1 MFRNGYWQKI
11 VLMLTILIQL
21 LAIVA
26 FILLFFVYGL
36 GDDIGSLVVLIFL
49 FALQVFVCVFIVQTD
64 AAVDYKVVWLV
75 FVGAFP
81 VLGQSFYLLFAHKL
95 RTKKESNL
103 LHVYYHALKQDPSS
117 EETKRK
123 LAMASPDCANVANY
137 VEKASN
143 GGVYQNTSVEYFP
156 LGDVAYPV
164 MLREL
169 KKAKHY
175 IFIEYFIIK
184 PGKMWDSILEIL
196 REKVK
201 EGLDVRVVYDD
212 VGNLGATPVHYWRE
226 LCAMGI
232 QARSFARLKP
242 ILDVRLNNRDHRKI
256 MGFPGECAL
265 RVRYFLKEDEPLLR
279 ISYQS
284 KVSEQTP
291 LNFTCHTYFN
301 LGGEKNVDRH
311 LLHVKSH
318 QSETYD
324 SSLIPQGFKA
334 SPSCLDFSEKKRVG
348 KDIDDPYLLNSRT
361 AGYDHCFLFSNNDGG
376 VVLSLESEH
385 FLFELKTS
393 LPAVQIYS
401 DNYPH
406 PEMPLNNGQRE
417 ERHSGLAIEP
427 VYAPLDYHAM
437 TALPFETKKDF
448 IEYHFSK
455 KGE

>member
-1 MFRNGYWQKI
+1 MILESVEMDGVTFLKMTNAVGLSVLLSDYGAGIYEIRYLGEAMNIAPKDKKAWLKSDAYFGKTVGRLAGRVANGKLDYLGKTYTLS
-11 VLMLTILIQL
+11 VNEGKNTLHGGKEG
-21 LAIVA
+21 
-26 FILLFFVYGL
+26 FSYRLFKMDVVHL
-36 GDDIGSLVVLIFL
+36 GDGV
-49 FALQVFVCVFIVQTD
+49 
-64 AAVDYKVVWLV
+64 AAD
-75 FVGAFP
+75 
-81 VLGQSFYLLFAHKL
+81 FYLI
-95 RTKKESNL
+95 SP
-103 LHVYYHALKQDPSS
+103 ALD
-117 EETKRK
+117 
-123 LAMASPDCANVANY
+123 
-137 VEKASN
+137 
-143 GGVYQNTSVEYFP
+143 
-156 LGDVAYPV
+156 
-164 MLREL
+164 
-169 KKAKHY
+169 
-175 IFIEYFIIK
+175 
-184 PGKMWDSILEIL
+184 
-196 REKVK
+196 
-201 EGLDVRVVYDD
+201 
-212 VGNLGATPVHYWRE
+212 
-226 LCAMGI
+226 
-232 QARSFARLKP
+232 
-242 ILDVRLNNRDHRKI
+242 

-406 PEMPLNNGQRE
+406 PEMPLNNGQME